1 MKAAGEEATLRKEWK
16 IVQLIRVRDVKIAN
30 SETRV
35 DDMLIAKAEEKTFFF
50 INNDVLFMGL
60 RMLSNISR
68 RREARKDEKLC
79 VASIDKFMIPYFI

>member
-68 RREARKDEKLC
+68 RREARKEEKLC
-79 VASIDKFMIPYFI
+79 AASIDKFMIPYFI